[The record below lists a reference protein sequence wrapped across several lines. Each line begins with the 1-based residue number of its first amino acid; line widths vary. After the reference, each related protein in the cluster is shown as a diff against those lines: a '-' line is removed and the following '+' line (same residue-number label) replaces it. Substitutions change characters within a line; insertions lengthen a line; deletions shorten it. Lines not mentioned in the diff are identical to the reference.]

1 MSGFLTVRFEG
12 EGAPEVLRAAKKEV
26 KTRLKKAMA
35 EEAKTIV
42 LPRVQE
48 LAPTEFREALVVKA
62 AVKGPKITTAGPRK
76 FDRILG
82 LLNFGG
88 NVVTPLA
95 PINSEGHQELSL
107 GGNLFRARVGGHR
120 HYTGKYFIERGVQS
134 AFGEFSAKVLDGVM
148 EAFNGVER

>member
-1 MSGFLTVRFEG
+1 MSGFMTVRFEG

-35 EEAKTIV
+35 DEAESVV
-42 LPRVQE
+42 LPRVRE
-48 LAPTEFREALVVKA
+48 LAPEEFAEYLVVKA

-88 NVVTPLA
+88 YVVSPIAPLDA
-95 PINSEGHQELSL
+95 DGHQELSL
-107 GGNLFRARVGGHR
+107 GGDLFRARVTKVREYHDER
-120 HYTGKYFIERGVQS
+120 FIERGIES
-134 AFGEFSAKVLDGVM
+134 AFDKFSSNVLDGVM
-148 EAFNGVER
+148 EAFNGVGA